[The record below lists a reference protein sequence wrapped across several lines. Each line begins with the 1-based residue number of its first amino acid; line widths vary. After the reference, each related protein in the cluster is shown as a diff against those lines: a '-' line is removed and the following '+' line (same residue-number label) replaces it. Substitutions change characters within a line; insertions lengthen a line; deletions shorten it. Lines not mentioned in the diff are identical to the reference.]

1 MLDGDACIELAIGHM
16 RAAAAEGAQLVVL
29 PECFVPFYPK
39 SWLTKS
45 NWDSGQTAL
54 YERMWMNSVDVPGP
68 YTDRLAAAC
77 AELGVHLVIGVNER
91 ESDRPGT
98 LYNTMLVF
106 GPGGLLH
113 RHRKLMPTHHE
124 RLFHGIGAGDDLA
137 VIDTPIGRIGGLI
150 CWENFMPLARY
161 ALYRQ
166 GPQIWVAPTMD
177 DGDAWLGL
185 MSTIAFEAGAWV
197 IGVTQYMHRSQLPA
211 DLPVELPAD
220 RPDEFSR
227 GGSVIVEAG
236 TGKVVAGPLYGR
248 EGMLIHDC
256 DLRAGLRAFLPLTPG
271 RPLLT
276 VLAQNAPGRMRKFG
290 SIRLGLRRQGARG
303 SPPPERRRWRRRGW
317 RARRRWCRRRRRA
330 CRAGSA

>member
-1 MLDGDACIELAIGHM
+1 MATFPTVRVAAVQATPVMLDGDACIDLAIDRM
-16 RAAAAEGAQLVVL
+16 RTAAAEGAQLIVL

-39 SWLTKS
+39 SWLTVS
-45 NWDSGQTAL
+45 NWGSGQTAL
-54 YERMWMNSVDVPGP
+54 YERMWMGAVDVPGP

-77 AELGVHLVIGVNER
+77 ADLSVHLAIGVNER

-98 LYNTMLVF
+98 LYNTLLLF

-113 RHRKLMPTHHE
+113 KHRKLMPTHHE

-137 VIDTPIGRIGGLI
+137 VTETPIGRIGGLV

-161 ALYRQ
+161 TLYRH

-177 DGDAWLGL
+177 DRDIWTAL
-185 MSTIAFEAGAWV
+185 MRTIAFESGAWV
-197 IGVTQYMHRSQLPA
+197 IGVTQYQHRSQFPA

-227 GGSVIVEAG
+227 GGTVIVEAG
-236 TGKVVAGPLYGR
+236 SGEVVAGPLYGG

-256 DLRAGLRAFLPLTPG
+256 DLRVGLRAKQGFDAVGHYG
-271 RPLLT
+271 REDVLLDLLT
-276 VLAQNAPGRMRKFG
+276 GPRAAQNGAAVAALAQVPAP
-290 SIRLGLRRQGARG
+290 AE
-303 SPPPERRRWRRRGW
+303 P
-317 RARRRWCRRRRRA
+317 
-330 CRAGSA
+330 

>member
-1 MLDGDACIELAIGHM
+1 VSGFPKVRVAAVQATPVMIDGDACIERAIEHM

-39 SWLTKS
+39 SWLTHS
-45 NWDSGQTAL
+45 DWDGGQTDL
-54 YERMWMNSVDVPGP
+54 WERMWMHAVDVPGP
-68 YTDRLAAAC
+68 HTDRLAAAC
-77 AELGVHLVIGVNER
+77 AELGLHLAIGVNER

-98 LYNTMLVF
+98 LYNTLLVF

-124 RLFHGIGAGDDLA
+124 RLFHGIGAGDDLG
-137 VIDTPIGRIGGLI
+137 VCDTPIGRIGGLI

-177 DGDAWLGL
+177 DRDIWIAL
-185 MSTIAFEAGAWV
+185 MRTIAFESGAWV
-197 IGVTQYMHRSQLPA
+197 IGVTQYQHRSQFPA

-236 TGKVVAGPLYGR
+236 SGAVVAGPLYGG

-256 DLRAGLRAFLPLTPG
+256 DLRTGLR
-271 RPLLT
+271 
-276 VLAQNAPGRMRKFG
+276 
-290 SIRLGLRRQGARG
+290 SRQGFDAVGHYAR
-303 SPPPERRRWRRRGW
+303 EDVLLDLL
-317 RARRRWCRRRRRA
+317 ARPA
-330 CRAGSA
+330 AAANGAVMSDPAPAAG

>member
-1 MLDGDACIELAIGHM
+1 MSTFPTVRIAAVQATPVMLDGDACIERAVDHM
-16 RAAAAEGAQLVVL
+16 RAAAAEGVQLVVL

-45 NWDSGQTAL
+45 NWDGGQTAL

-68 YTDRLAAAC
+68 LTDRLAAAC

-91 ESDRPGT
+91 ESDRPGS
-98 LYNTMLVF
+98 LYNTLLVF

-124 RLFHGIGAGDDLA
+124 RLFHAIGAGDDLA
-137 VIDTPIGRIGGLI
+137 VVDTPIGRIGGLI

-161 ALYRQ
+161 AVYRQ

-177 DGDAWLGL
+177 DGDAWTAL
-185 MSTIAFEAGAWV
+185 MQTIAFESGAWV
-197 IGVTQYMHRSQLPA
+197 IGVTQYMHRSQFPA

-227 GGSVIVEAG
+227 GGTVIVEAG
-236 TGKVVAGPLYGR
+236 SGRVVAGPLHGS

-256 DLRAGLRAFLPLTPG
+256 DLRVGLRAKQGFDVVGHYG
-271 RPLLT
+271 REDALLR
-276 VLAQNAPGRMRKFG
+276 VLAAPAPGGGGVNGEHGRDG
-290 SIRLGLRRQGARG
+290 VGLGGTLV
-303 SPPPERRRWRRRGW
+303 
-317 RARRRWCRRRRRA
+317 
-330 CRAGSA
+330 

>member
-1 MLDGDACIELAIGHM
+1 VSSFPTVRVAAVQATPAMLDGDACIELAVGHM
-16 RAAAAEGAQLVVL
+16 RAAAAQGAELVVL

-45 NWDSGQTAL
+45 NWDTGQTAL

-68 YTDRLAAAC
+68 HTERLAAAC

-98 LYNTMLVF
+98 LYNTLLMF

-137 VIDTPIGRIGGLI
+137 VVDTPIGRIGGLI

-211 DLPVELPAD
+211 DMPVELPAD

-236 TGKVVAGPLYGR
+236 SGKVVAGPLYGG

-256 DLRAGLRAFLPLTPG
+256 DLRVGLRAKQGFDAVGHYG
-271 RPLLT
+271 REDALLRL
-276 VLAQNAPGRMRKFG
+276 LAQNGAPGGGMDG
-290 SIRLGLRRQGARG
+290 EYGGDGVGVGGALV
-303 SPPPERRRWRRRGW
+303 
-317 RARRRWCRRRRRA
+317 
-330 CRAGSA
+330 